1 MPRTRKIVVN
11 QTAYRKRL
19 INTLRRFKVL
29 SRTTT
34 ELDNLDLW
42 LAGRPMYFLAIMLT
56 APIVFVIW
64 ALRPLLLIR
73 FGVFVADRIGVFAP
87 TAQGYLL
94 KHQREITRPRTADFI
109 GVLGPISNL
118 QLFRMLTRQI
128 RVLPGAWLWLLF
140 DRGCQFWTRSSLHH
154 GGTLFSLNHFP
165 QFLNYPPFLHF
176 TSSEKL
182 AGENLLQA
190 LGVTS
195 DAPWVCIHNRDAEYL
210 NTKVAA
216 SKFNP
221 DNSWEYHNYRDFS
234 AKSML
239 SAAEELTKRGYFILR
254 MGAVVAEPLISTNP
268 KIVDYASTP
277 LRSDFGDIFLLAN
290 SAAYLG
296 SDSGIATV
304 PMIFCRPV
312 IYINWPLSFVNI
324 LTFQGPLIFITKH
337 LYHRA
342 TKRHL
347 GIREVFD
354 GKLLFAS
361 EARLYEEAGVDVEDN
376 TPEEI
381 CDLAIELDEKLRGT
395 WRPQAQDEQ
404 LQRQFWD
411 IFRHHCPPE
420 HVGSVQ
426 PRIGAAF
433 LRQHGYLLD

>member
-1 MPRTRKIVVN
+1 
-11 QTAYRKRL
+11 
-19 INTLRRFKVL
+19 
-29 SRTTT
+29 
-34 ELDNLDLW
+34 
-42 LAGRPMYFLAIMLT
+42 MYFLLILLT
-56 APIVFVIW
+56 APIVFFIW

-73 FGVFVADRIGVFAP
+73 FGVFSANRIGAFAP
-87 TAQGYLL
+87 EAQGYLL
-94 KHQREITRPRTADFI
+94 KQKCKIVRSRSADFI

-118 QLFRMLTRQI
+118 QLLKMLTRQI

-154 GGTLFSLNHFP
+154 GGTLISLNDFP
-165 QFLNYPPFLHF
+165 QFLNYPALLHF

-182 AGENLLQA
+182 AGNNLLRA
-190 LGVTS
+190 LGVPS

-210 NTKVAA
+210 STKVAA
-216 SKFNP
+216 SKSNLK
-221 DNSWEYHNYRDFS
+221 NSWEYHNYRDFS

-239 SAAEELTKRGYFILR
+239 LASEELTKRGYFVLR
-254 MGAVVAEPLISTNP
+254 MGAVVAEQLISTNP

-277 LRSDFGDIFLLAN
+277 LRSDFADIFLLAHC
-290 SAAYLG
+290 AAYFG

-304 PMIFCRPV
+304 PLIFCRPV
-312 IYINWPLSFVNI
+312 IHVNWPLSQVAT

-337 LYHRA
+337 LYNQA
-342 TKRHL
+342 TKHRL
-347 GIREVFD
+347 GIGEVFD
-354 GKLLFAS
+354 RKLMNAGDS
-361 EARLYEEAGVDVEDN
+361 RLYEEAGVDVVDN

-381 CDLAIELDEKLRGT
+381 CGLAMELDERLKGT

-433 LRQHGYLLD
+433 LRQHRYLID